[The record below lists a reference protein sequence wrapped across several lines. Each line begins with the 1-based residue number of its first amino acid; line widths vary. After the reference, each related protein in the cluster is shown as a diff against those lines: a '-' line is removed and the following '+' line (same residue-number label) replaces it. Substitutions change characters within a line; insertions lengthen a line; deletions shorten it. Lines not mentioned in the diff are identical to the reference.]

1 MPTTED
7 NGSIFFCESAWFY
20 DIQGTLDKGK
30 VKFILFGMG
39 EFECVFEVLATI
51 MLIVVLIVSVFISV
65 VGPRFWAGKFF
76 CRACSDASLLKKFD
90 CGVPFLKDN
99 KVLEIFDTFS

>member
-7 NGSIFFCESAWFY
+7 NGSIFFCESARFY
-20 DIQGTLDKGK
+20 HIQGTWDKGK

-51 MLIVVLIVSVFISV
+51 MLIVVVIATVFISV
-65 VGPRFWAGKFF
+65 VGPDSGQESFF
-76 CRACSDASLLKKFD
+76 AVHVRMPPC
-90 CGVPFLKDN
+90 
-99 KVLEIFDTFS
+99 